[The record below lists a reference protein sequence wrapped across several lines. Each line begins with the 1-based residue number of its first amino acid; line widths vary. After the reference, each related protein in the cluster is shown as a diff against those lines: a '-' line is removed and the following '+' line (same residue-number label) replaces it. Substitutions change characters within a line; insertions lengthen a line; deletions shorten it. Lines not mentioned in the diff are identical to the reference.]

1 MKPLS
6 TPMLLSSLALSLI
19 LAGCSH
25 EAPHYADK
33 TPRPIRAITL
43 TAAQQQET
51 LTLPAMLV
59 PIDTAEL
66 AFRVPGPVAAI
77 GAKEGDMVA
86 KGQPLMRLD
95 PHDFDVQIT
104 EYQARLREAKAQ
116 AKQARQERKRVLTAN
131 AEDAIAR
138 VELDRANTAVERSEA
153 SVTVVEQRLQM
164 MRDAKRYSV
173 LNAPFDGI
181 VASISIEPHEQAIPT
196 SPVLTLHGLS
206 GYEVQMDV
214 PEQIAQRLMPGQKV
228 RFNATGQQQSL
239 SASIHEIRRSAN
251 LLSRSFRVTAR
262 LDDQPKHGWPEQTGL
277 LRISLPIDNHSGHLV
292 PSSAVQSDGT
302 HHYVAVLDHQTLRRV
317 AVTVSGLESD
327 QIRVNGALNQ
337 GDQLVISGA
346 AYFDDGAPVGTV
358 LLDDQQAQL

>member
-1 MKPLS
+1 MKS
-6 TPMLLSSLALSLI
+6 HSSPMLLSSLALSLI
-19 LAGCSH
+19 LAGCSNDD
-25 EAPHYADK
+25 PHYADK

-43 TAAQQQET
+43 AASQQQEA

-59 PIDTAEL
+59 PVDTAEL
-66 AFRVPGPVAAI
+66 AFRVAGPVAAI
-77 GAKEGDMVA
+77 GVREGDSVTQ
-86 KGQPLMRLD
+86 GQPLMRLD

-104 EYQARLREAKAQ
+104 EYQARLKEAKAQ
-116 AKQARQERKRVLTAN
+116 ARQARQERKRVLTAN

-138 VELDRANTAVERSEA
+138 VELDRANTAVERTDA

-181 VASISIEPHEQAIPT
+181 VASITIEPHEQAIPA

-214 PEQIAQRLMPGQKV
+214 PEQIAQRLAPGQEV
-228 RFNATGQQQSL
+228 RFTATGQGESL

-262 LDDQPKHGWPEQTGL
+262 LAAQPQHGWPEQTGL
-277 LRISLPIDNHSGHLV
+277 LQLSLPITNHSGYLV
-292 PSSAVQSDGT
+292 PSSAVQSDGPSR
-302 HHYVAVLDHQTLRRV
+302 YVAVIQQQILKRIP
-317 AVTVSGLESD
+317 VTVTGLDGE
-327 QIRVNGALNQ
+327 QVRVQGALSQ
-337 GDQLVISGA
+337 GDQLVIAGA
-346 AYFDDGAPVGTV
+346 AYFGDGAPVGQV